1 LIRGSFG
8 CSFEGSG
15 SRQAVGGGVDG
26 TNLPANP
33 HCKRPLLPVSP
44 LDYGHL
50 AIGPRA
56 GTVEDLVRVPVVAI
70 GVGVGV
76 WVVGEVVV
84 RVGVRHFWDLRGTDR
99 GGEVLM

>member
-1 LIRGSFG
+1 
-8 CSFEGSG
+8 
-15 SRQAVGGGVDG
+15 VDG

-56 GTVEDLVRVPVVAI
+56 WAVEDLVRVPVVAI

-99 GGEVLM
+99 GGEVLMWRRKGRWDGGVELGV